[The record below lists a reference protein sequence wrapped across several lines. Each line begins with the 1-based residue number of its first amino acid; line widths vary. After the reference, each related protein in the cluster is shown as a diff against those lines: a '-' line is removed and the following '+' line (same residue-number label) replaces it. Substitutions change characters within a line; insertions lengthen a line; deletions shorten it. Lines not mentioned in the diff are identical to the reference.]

1 MFKRFKSVFL
11 ALLAVLVILAG
22 AQSVNAQKFII
33 TSVELDDIL
42 LGTDPVFVERESTA
56 KLEVFLKGNST
67 SDKVRVEAWIG
78 GYEYGR
84 IDDES
89 EIFEIEPNVTYRKT
103 LTLEI
108 PEDLDANDDYT
119 LHVEVSND
127 DDNVEKEYKLRV
139 QEIRHRLDVLDVLL
153 NPGSNL
159 EAGDNLFVIVR
170 LENLGAKKEE
180 DIKVTASIKDLGVST
195 STYIEELTAV
205 EDPDEDEETSMSSN
219 DLFLEI
225 PEDAKEGLYNLNV
238 NVEYNRGRSVLTETM
253 QVFVKESDEE
263 DIDEEDVDEDDEN
276 DVEVQESEQPSPTVE
291 EKTST
296 KDVLVISFIVLVI
309 VLIILGLIIAFQ
321 KMRGPEE
328 PDEGTKYY

>member
-1 MFKRFKSVFL
+1 MLRLFKSVFL

-42 LGTDPVFVERESTA
+42 LGTDPIFVERESTA
-56 KLEVFLKGNST
+56 KLEIFLKGNTT

-89 EIFEIEPNVTYRKT
+89 EIFEVEPNVTYRKT

-119 LHVEVSND
+119 LHVEVSD
-127 DDNVEKEYKLRV
+127 DDNNVEKEFKLRV

-153 NPGSNL
+153 SPGSNL
-159 EAGDNLFVIVR
+159 EAGDNLFVTVR

-180 DIKVTASIKDLGVST
+180 DIKVTASIRDLGVST
-195 STYIEELTAV
+195 STYIDELTAE
-205 EDPDEDEETSMSSN
+205 EDPDEDEETSMSSD

-225 PEDAKEGLYNLNV
+225 PEDAKEGLYKLDV
-238 NVEYNRGRSVLTETM
+238 VVEYNRGRTVLTETM
-253 QVFVKESDEE
+253 QVFVKEE
-263 DIDEEDVDEDDEN
+263 DKDLDEDEKDE
-276 DVEVQESEQPSPTVE
+276 VKVPEKEPVTPTTPEVK

-296 KDVLVISFIVLVI
+296 RDILIISFIVLVI

-321 KMRGPEE
+321 RMRGPEE